1 MRILSI
7 TVLGL
12 LLLGLYPGKE
22 SSQASSQHQYTFHH
36 ENVLG
41 TSLEL
46 KFAAS
51 SLAEARKAET
61 AALAEIDR
69 EAKILSAYDPTSEFS
84 RWLKTSQQPTRVSP
98 ELFDVLNLFD
108 QWRQRT
114 GGALDA
120 SAEVVGRVWKAA
132 AARQQ
137 LPSQAELSAAVQ
149 SVRRTHW
156 QLDTT
161 AHTAIHLSDAPLA
174 LNSFAKSYIV
184 NRATDA
190 AMKAAKIN
198 TAVVNIGGDLVVR
211 GQLAEAVRI
220 ADPQSDAE
228 NSDPIARLL
237 IRNRAVA
244 TSGNYRRGVQ
254 IGDRW
259 YSHIVDPRT
268 ALPVDHVISATVVA
282 PNAADAGAL
291 ATSFCV
297 LTPEE
302 SLKLAASL
310 PEVECLLMTKD
321 GRQIA
326 SRGWNTLE
334 APAASAMNHSAATS
348 PANPAQAWDT
358 SFELV
363 INLEI
368 AHLEAQ
374 RARRPFVAVWVEDK
388 DKFPV
393 RTIALWFDKTRWL
406 PELKSW
412 YRGDRLRSMAEGTDI
427 TSSVSSATR
436 SAGKYTLKWD
446 GKDDKGKLVKPGKY
460 TVFIEASREHGT
472 YQLIRQ
478 EMDFTGAPKQINL
491 PGNVEITSASL
502 DYHKRTTNR

>member
-1 MRILSI
+1 MKLFLTS
-7 TVLGL
+7 
-12 LLLGLYPGKE
+12 LLGVLLFVCCLDGE
-22 SSQASSQHQYTFHH
+22 SSSAKGERQFTFHH

-46 KFAAS
+46 KFVAS
-51 SLAEARKAET
+51 SPAEAERAEA

-69 EAKILSAYDPTSEFS
+69 EAKILSAYDAGSEFS
-84 RWLKTSQQPTRVSP
+84 RWMKTSQQPVAVSP
-98 ELFDVLNLFD
+98 ELFEVLNLFD
-108 QWRQRT
+108 QWRGRT
-114 GGALDA
+114 GGALNP
-120 SAEVVGRVWKAA
+120 SAEVVSRVWKAA
-132 AARQQ
+132 AAKQQ
-137 LPSQAELSAAVQ
+137 LPSAKELAAAAETAQQKHWTLDAATRTATQLSN
-149 SVRRTHW
+149 
-156 QLDTT
+156 
-161 AHTAIHLSDAPLA
+161 APLA

-184 NRATDA
+184 SRAADA
-190 AMKAAKIN
+190 AMKAAQLRG
-198 TAVVNIGGDLVVR
+198 AVVNIGGDLVVR
-211 GQLAEAVRI
+211 GQLTEPVAI
-220 ADPQSDAE
+220 ADPKSDAE
-228 NSDPIARLL
+228 NSDPMTKVL

-268 ALPVDHVISATVVA
+268 AQPVDHIISATVVA

-310 PEVECLLMTKD
+310 PGVECLLVTRN
-321 GRQIA
+321 GEQLA
-326 SRGWNTLE
+326 SRGWNALE
-334 APAASAMNHSAATS
+334 APRKVAAVAAAPGVQTFD
-348 PANPAQAWDT
+348 A
-358 SFELV
+358 SFELI
-363 INLEI
+363 INLEL

-374 RARRPFVAVWVEDK
+374 RARRPFVAVWIEDK

-393 RTIALWFDKTRWL
+393 RTVALWFDKARWL
-406 PELKSW
+406 PDLKSW
-412 YRGDRLRSMAEGTDI
+412 YRGDRLRAMAEGTDI

-436 SAGKYTLKWD
+436 SPGKYTLKWD

-460 TVFIEASREHGT
+460 TVLIEAAREHGT

-478 EMDFTGAPKQINL
+478 EMDFSGVPKQINL

-502 DYHKRTTNR
+502 DYHKRTAGR